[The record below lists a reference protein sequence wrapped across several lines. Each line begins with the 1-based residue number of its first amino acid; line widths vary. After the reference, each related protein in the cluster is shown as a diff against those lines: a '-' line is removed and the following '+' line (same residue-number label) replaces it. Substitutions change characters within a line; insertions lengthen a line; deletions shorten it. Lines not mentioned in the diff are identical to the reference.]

1 MIFFALT
8 LLADFGSPSF
18 SGCKAP
24 APLLHF
30 VCEVG
35 ECPACTSPFPSS
47 DLNSMPPSIHTPRT
61 VLSPTIL

>member
-24 APLLHF
+24 APLLPF
-30 VCEVG
+30 VCEG
-35 ECPACTSPFPSS
+35 AGAQPALLPFPSS
-47 DLNSMPPSIHTPRT
+47 DLNSMPPSIHTSRT
-61 VLSPTIL
+61 VLSPAIL